1 MTENSH
7 QGVARM
13 FPAVRHM
20 RDLVSHDQ
28 RVFEQSLQQVQQQQ
42 QLQQQLQ
49 HRQRQ
54 QQTHTPVLDPRLI
67 KKAGKYL

>member
-28 RVFEQSLQQVQQQQ
+28 RVFEQSLQQVHQ
-42 QLQQQLQ
+42 QQQLQ